1 MRSLWNA
8 ASVEQQ
14 RGRPR
19 RSVVWVG
26 AAGGTAAEREI
37 GKEVGLVAVAAA
49 AVLERAH

>member
-1 MRSLWNA
+1 MQPRLNSSEA
-8 ASVEQQ
+8 E
-14 RGRPR
+14 PR
-19 RSVVWVG
+19 RSVVWVGG

>member
-1 MRSLWNA
+1 MQPRLNSSEA
-8 ASVEQQ
+8 E
-14 RGRPR
+14 PR